1 MPSQALLKWQTD
13 RAGELDQIVAAHRA
27 VVAVNRAVGGSGRGR
42 PISTQKTT
50 QQINHAYAMLLSS
63 QFQGFCRDLHTES
76 IDYLV
81 LTVSPIN
88 LQKILKHEL
97 GGSRKLDRGNPNPG
111 NIGSDF
117 DRFGLTF
124 WPQVQLID
132 PLNAARQTALTQLNE
147 WRNAIAHQDFDPA
160 RLGGLRALHLR
171 HVSDWRKACQGLAES
186 FDRVLQVHIQV
197 LTGQLPW

>member
-1 MPSQALLKWQTD
+1 MPSRAFEKWQTD
-13 RAGELDQIVAAHRA
+13 RSDELDEIVAAH
-27 VVAVNRAVGGSGRGR
+27 VSIGGTGRGR
-42 PISTQKTT
+42 RFAT

-76 IDYLV
+76 IECLV
-81 LTVSPIN
+81 LTVSPIR
-88 LQKILKHEL
+88 LQEVLQHEL
-97 GGSRKLDRGNPNPG
+97 SRSRKLDRGNPNPG

-132 PLNAARQTALTQLNE
+132 SLNVARHAALVQLNE

-160 RLGGLRALHLR
+160 KLGGRRTLHLR
-171 HVSDWRKACQGLAES
+171 HVSDWRKACHGLAES
-186 FDRVLQVHIQV
+186 FDRVLQAHIHV